1 MFTDNFLESLIPN
14 SKGKYDVR
22 EKTRNGFTITVHP
35 TGRRSFT
42 FFYFFDGR
50 KRRMTLGEYPY
61 LSLTKARRLH
71 KEALTILENGIDPAL
86 RKQLRIRDTK
96 KHLYKEIYDRKYIDN

>member
-1 MFTDNFLESLIPN
+1 MFTDKFLQSLIPDK
-14 SKGKYDVR
+14 KGKYDLR
-22 EKTRNGFTITVHP
+22 EKSGYGFTITVHP

-61 LSLTKARRLH
+61 LSLKKAKILH
-71 KEALTILENGIDPAL
+71 IKALEKLENGIDPAL
-86 RKQLRIRDTK
+86 RKQLRIKDTRKNLYMEYK
-96 KHLYKEIYDRKYIDN
+96 K